1 MATSQ
6 NSQTS
11 TGVAAGATGSASG
24 PRLRCIEK
32 WSNGFYG
39 TYRGHTVA
47 IERDY
52 RDDPWTFLVVGP
64 DGIRAADGV
73 MRERTTLREA
83 IIYAVTGACLWP
95 NSELSDSASEGP
107 RSGPKRV

>member
-1 MATSQ
+1 MDAQRVLDSQ
-6 NSQTS
+6 RDGTASS
-11 TGVAAGATGSASG
+11 GSVERLVRPSG

-39 TYRGHTVA
+39 TYRGHTVT

-64 DGIRAADGV
+64 DGIRCADGV

-83 IIYAVTGACLWP
+83 IIYAVTGAQLWP
-95 NSELSDSASEGP
+95 NTEVSHD
-107 RSGPKRV
+107 